1 MIDRNDNT
9 FRLFEHYYTRSSE
22 RVIDQVYIGDFETV
36 FILDNGDKT
45 LFDELEK
52 SIRFIPSLSAEQ
64 NELTEEQWLKEF
76 SRKIKNKIKLKRFT
90 QMELA
95 DELGISRM
103 SISRYV
109 NGKRVPDYLLLKRFA
124 KVLNCPLEEI
134 TDFWYLL

>member
-1 MIDRNDNT
+1 MIDRNSNA
-9 FRLFEHYYTRSSE
+9 FRLFECYDADSSK
-22 RVIDQVYIGDFETV
+22 RAIDQVYIGDFETV
-36 FILDNGDKT
+36 FILDNGDRI
-45 LFDELEK
+45 LFNELGNT
-52 SIRFIPSLSAEQ
+52 ITFIQPLPPEQ
-64 NELTEEQWLKEF
+64 IDLTEEQWLSEF
-76 SRKIKNKIKLKRFT
+76 SRKIKKKMKLKLFT
-90 QMELA
+90 QTDLA